1 MTDMAESESDVST
14 DVSALPMLSH
24 SVSYT
29 SIQKPPFVV
38 SVIGSGNW
46 GTTVA
51 KIIAENTR
59 ENPLLFEQKVRMWVY
74 EEEFEG
80 SNLSDIINTEH
91 VNKKYLPGIKLP
103 DNLVAVP
110 DLLEAVQYSNI
121 LIFNI
126 PHQHLEKILSQ
137 LRGNID
143 PRARAISCL
152 KGLRVNLDGVELLPD
167 IIQDALGIHCG
178 VLAGANLAQ
187 EVAEQRFSETTVGYP
202 LPADYKPGDV
212 DHTVLYTL
220 FHRPYFHVHVIE
232 DIAGISCAGAL
243 KNIIAISV
251 GFVEGLEWGDNA
263 KAAMLRRGLLEM
275 IKFGR
280 KFFPGCLVSSFT
292 EESAGVADLFTTCTG
307 GRNFKLAKIMAQTGK
322 SAHEVEKE
330 ILNGQSAQGLIT
342 AKEIHELIKNKGCE
356 EEFPLFETTYQIL
369 FHGVRIGILPYMLEN
384 KWSISKPNYSS

>member
-1 MTDMAESESDVST
+1 MSDSDESLLKH
-14 DVSALPMLSH
+14 A
-24 SVSYT
+24 VSYS

-59 ENPLLFEQKVRMWVY
+59 ENPLLFEQEVRMWVY

-80 SNLSDIINTEH
+80 RKLSETINAEH
-91 VNKKYLPGIKLP
+91 INKKYLPGIRLP
-103 DNLVAVP
+103 ENLIAVP
-110 DLLEAVQYSNI
+110 DLLETVKYANI
-121 LIFNI
+121 LIFNV
-126 PHQHLEKILSQ
+126 PHQFLESILHK
-137 LRGNID
+137 LKGNIA
-143 PRARAISCL
+143 PKARAISCL
-152 KGLRVNLDGVELLPD
+152 KGLRVNKDGVELLPD
-167 IIQDALGIHCG
+167 LIHDALGIHCG

-187 EVAEQRFSETTVGYP
+187 EVAEQRFSETTIAYP
-202 LPADYKPGDV
+202 LPDDYIPGDV

-220 FHRPYFHVHVIE
+220 FHRPYFHVHVID
-232 DIAGISCAGAL
+232 DIAGVSCAGAL
-243 KNIIAISV
+243 KNIVAISV
-251 GFVEGLEWGDNA
+251 GFVEGLDWGDNA
-263 KAAMLRRGLLEM
+263 KAAILRRGLLEM

-322 SAHEVEKE
+322 SAREVEKE

-342 AKEIHELIKNKGCE
+342 AKEIHELIKNKGFE

-384 KWSISKPNYSS
+384 KWSITKPNYSS